1 MMGGILPFLDL
12 PQFDVVGVGMDI
24 VVFIGNKGENYRL

>member
-12 PQFDVVGVGMDI
+12 SQFGVVGVGMDI
-24 VVFIGNKGENYRL
+24 VVFMGNKGEHYRL